1 VRNNP
6 IQTNFTA
13 GELTPKLRGRV
24 DVSKYANGVQTLKNF
39 TVYPQGG
46 ATRRTGTKFVKE
58 VKTSAN
64 FTRLIPFEF
73 STVQSYILEFGNL
86 YIRFYKDEGN
96 IVNGGGAPV
105 EVVTPYTTAQLSAIQ
120 YTQSADVLY
129 LVHPDH
135 APRKLSR
142 TSHTTWTL
150 TEIDFFD
157 GPYLVENKTATT
169 ITSSAATGNV
179 TLTASAALFVSTDVG
194 RDVRHYN
201 AAAAK
206 WGWLTITAFTSSTV
220 VSATV
225 KGDLSAGTATKKWR
239 LGAWSVTTGWPST
252 VTFFQERLVFGNT
265 TTNPQ
270 TIWLSYAGDYEN
282 FAPTGDTVYP
292 TSITVTD
299 SNAISYALS
308 SNQVNAIQWL
318 ESSSVLVIG
327 TAGGEW
333 IARQASTN
341 QPLSPTNIEIVI
353 QSSFGSKLI
362 AAKRIG
368 QAILFIQ
375 RSGRKIREMQ
385 FDLNAD
391 SYVAKDISILSE
403 HLLTVNG
410 SATDV
415 AYQAEP
421 DGIYWIATSTGRLI
435 GVTYLKDQ
443 DVTAFHQHEIG
454 GAFSGGIAQV
464 ESVATIPNL
473 AGNANSLYMIV
484 KRTINGST
492 KRYIEILSDTFKPVN
507 EDDKG
512 FVFLDSS
519 LSYSGAATSTISGL
533 SHLIGQTVGVVAN
546 GALRPNVVVAGD
558 GTITLA
564 RSCTTA
570 TVGLPYTSIIKTLPF
585 EGGGESGT
593 AQGKTTRVHKIG
605 VRVLDSIT
613 FKAGSSLDNL
623 YTKEFRQVNDPMDT
637 SPPLFTGNKFVALEQ
652 SYTTDPTFF
661 IVQDSPYPLTVLALM
676 PETVVYK

>member
-1 VRNNP
+1 MRSNP

-13 GELTPKLRGRV
+13 GELTPKLKGRV
-24 DVSKYANGVQTLKNF
+24 DLSKYANGVQTLKNF

-46 ATRRTGTKFVKE
+46 ATRRTGTKFIKE

-73 STVQSYILEFGNL
+73 STVQSYILEFGNQ
-86 YIRFYKDEGN
+86 YIRFYKDEGI
-96 IVNGGGAPV
+96 IVDGSSVPI
-105 EVVTPYTTAQLSAIQ
+105 EVVTPYTAAQLSAIQ
-120 YTQSADVLY
+120 FTQSADVLY
-129 LVHPDH
+129 LVHPNH

-157 GPYLVENKTATT
+157 GPYLEQDKSGKT
-169 ITSSAATGNV
+169 ISANHATGTV
-179 TLTASAALFVSTDVG
+179 TLTASAALFAATDVG
-194 RDVRHYN
+194 RLVRLRYSTTT
-201 AAAAK
+201 
-206 WGWLTITAFTSSTV
+206 WGWVKITAFTSATV
-220 VSATV
+220 VTGTV
-225 KGDLSAGTATKKWR
+225 RGQLGGTGVQSKFR
-239 LGAWSVTTGWPST
+239 LGAWSTTTGWPST
-252 VTFFQERLVFGNT
+252 ITFFQERLVFGNT
-265 TTNPQ
+265 VTNPQ

-292 TSITVTD
+292 ASLTVTD

-333 IARQASTN
+333 IARQASTA
-341 QPLSPTNIEIVI
+341 QPLSPTNFEIVI

-362 AAKRIG
+362 PAKRIG

-391 SYVAKDISILSE
+391 SYIAKDLSILSE
-403 HLLTVNG
+403 HLLPSNG
-410 SATDV
+410 SAVDV

-443 DVTAFHQHEIG
+443 DVVAFHQHEIG
-454 GAFSGGIAQV
+454 GAFNGSISAV
-464 ESVATIPNL
+464 ESLATIPNL
-473 AGNANSLYMIV
+473 AGNANSLYMVV

-492 KRYIEILSDTFKPVN
+492 KRYVEVLSDTFRPTNV
-507 EDDKG
+507 EDKS

-519 LSYSGAATSTISGL
+519 LTYSGAATSTISGL

-570 TVGLPYTSIIKTLPF
+570 TVGLPYISVIRTLPY
-585 EGGGESGT
+585 EAGGQAGT
-593 AQGKTTRVHKIG
+593 AQGKPTRVHKIG

-613 FKAGSSLDNL
+613 FKTGSSLDNL
-623 YTKEFRQVNDPMDT
+623 YTKEFRQYNDPMDT
-637 SPPLFTGNKFVALEQ
+637 SPPLFTGDKFVALEQ
-652 SYTTDPTFF
+652 SYTTDPTFY

-676 PETVVYK
+676 PESVVYK

>member
-1 VRNNP
+1 VRSNP

-13 GELTPKLRGRV
+13 GELTPKLKGRV
-24 DVSKYANGVQTLKNF
+24 DLSKYANGVQTLKNF

-46 ATRRTGTKFVKE
+46 ATRRTGTKFIRE

-73 STVQSYILEFGNL
+73 STVQSYILEFGNQ
-86 YIRFYKDEGN
+86 YIRFYKDEGI
-96 IVNGGGAPV
+96 IVDGSSVPI
-105 EVVTPYTTAQLSAIQ
+105 EVVTPYTAAQLSAIQ
-120 YTQSADVLY
+120 FTQSADVLY
-129 LVHPDH
+129 LVHPNH

-142 TSHTTWTL
+142 TSHTAWTL

-157 GPYLVENKTATT
+157 GPYLEQDKSGKT
-169 ITSSAATGNV
+169 ISASHATGTV
-179 TLTASAALFVSTDVG
+179 TLTASAALFAVTDVG
-194 RDVRHYN
+194 RLVRLRHSTTT
-201 AAAAK
+201 
-206 WGWLTITAFTSSTV
+206 WGWVEITAFTSATV
-220 VSATV
+220 VTGTV
-225 KGDLSAGTATKKWR
+225 RGQLGGTGVQSKFR
-239 LGAWSVTTGWPST
+239 LGAWSTTTGWPST
-252 VTFFQERLVFGNT
+252 ITFFQERLVFGNT
-265 TTNPQ
+265 VTNPQ

-292 TSITVTD
+292 ASLTVTD

-333 IARQASTN
+333 IARQASTA
-341 QPLSPTNIEIVI
+341 QPLSPTNFEIVI

-362 AAKRIG
+362 PAKRIG

-375 RSGRKIREMQ
+375 RSGRKIREIQ

-391 SYVAKDISILSE
+391 SYIAKDLSILSE
-403 HLLTVNG
+403 HLLPSNG
-410 SATDV
+410 SAVDV

-443 DVTAFHQHEIG
+443 DVVAFHQHEIG
-454 GAFSGGIAQV
+454 GAFNGSISAV
-464 ESVATIPNL
+464 ESLATIPNL

-492 KRYIEILSDTFKPVN
+492 KRYVEVLSDTFRPTNV
-507 EDDKG
+507 EDKS

-519 LSYSGAATSTISGL
+519 LTYSGAATSTISGL

-546 GALRPNVVVAGD
+546 GALRPNAVVAGD

-570 TVGLPYTSIIKTLPF
+570 TVGLPYTSVIRTLPY
-585 EGGGESGT
+585 EVGGQAGT
-593 AQGKTTRVHKIG
+593 AQGKPTRVHKIG

-613 FKAGSSLDNL
+613 FKTGSSLDNL
-623 YTKEFRQVNDPMDT
+623 YTKEFRQYNDPMDT
-637 SPPLFTGNKFVALEQ
+637 SPPLFTGDKFVSLDQ
-652 SYTTDPTFF
+652 SYTENPSFY

-676 PETVVYK
+676 PESVVYK